1 MYSIGANTHKNY
13 SCIVS
18 DNFCIV
24 SDLVEYE
31 ILRKFAPER
40 VKTYRLTTNKRTI
53 MDRQKSI
60 EALQF
65 FVTHLAEGAIV
76 HKQQGI
82 IFKSQGITKLGE
94 KYINHFNEEMGWVEK
109 FTERILDLGGEV
121 KFEGMKS
128 RDLICDPVEYV
139 KADLAIQEPGVELL
153 MKCMEGVKDDPITYD
168 LLKDYLKDEEEDL
181 FWSQG
186 AMEIIEKI
194 GTQNW
199 LLLQL

>member
-1 MYSIGANTHKNY
+1 METK
-13 SCIVS
+13 
-18 DNFCIV
+18 
-24 SDLVEYE
+24 
-31 ILRKFAPER
+31 
-40 VKTYRLTTNKRTI
+40 
-53 MDRQKSI
+53 KSI

-82 IFKSQGITKLGE
+82 IFKSQGFTKLGQ
-94 KYINHFNEEMGWVEK
+94 KYIDHFNEEMGWVEK

-128 RDLICDPVEYV
+128 RDFICDPIAYV
-139 KADLAIQEPGVELL
+139 KADLAIQGPGVEILQ
-153 MKCMEGVKDDPITYD
+153 KCMADLKDDPTTYD
-168 LLKDYLKDEEEDL
+168 IMKAYLLDEEEDL
-181 FWSQG
+181 YWSQG
-186 AMEIIEKI
+186 ALELIEKI

>member
-1 MYSIGANTHKNY
+1 
-13 SCIVS
+13 
-18 DNFCIV
+18 
-24 SDLVEYE
+24 
-31 ILRKFAPER
+31 
-40 VKTYRLTTNKRTI
+40 
-53 MDRQKSI
+53 MDKQKSI

-76 HKQQGI
+76 HKQQGM
-82 IFKSQGITKLGE
+82 IFKSQGITKFGQ
-94 KYINHFNEEMGWVEK
+94 KYVDHFNEEMGWVEK
-109 FTERILDLGGEV
+109 FTERILDLGAEV

-128 RDLICDPVEYV
+128 RELICDPIEYV

-153 MKCMEGVKDDPITYD
+153 MKCMEGVKDDPLTYD

-186 AMEIIEKI
+186 AVELIEKI

>member
-1 MYSIGANTHKNY
+1 METK
-13 SCIVS
+13 
-18 DNFCIV
+18 
-24 SDLVEYE
+24 
-31 ILRKFAPER
+31 
-40 VKTYRLTTNKRTI
+40 
-53 MDRQKSI
+53 KSI

-76 HKQQGI
+76 HKQQGM
-82 IFKSQGITKLGE
+82 IFKSQGFTKLGE

-109 FTERILDLGGEV
+109 FTERILDLGGDI

-128 RDLICDPVEYV
+128 RDLIGDPIEYV
-139 KADLAIQEPGVELL
+139 KADLAIQEPGVEML
-153 MKCMEGVKDDPITYD
+153 MKCMEGVKDDPTTYD

-181 FWSQG
+181 YWSQG
-186 AMEIIEKI
+186 ALELIEKI

>member
-1 MYSIGANTHKNY
+1 METK
-13 SCIVS
+13 
-18 DNFCIV
+18 
-24 SDLVEYE
+24 
-31 ILRKFAPER
+31 
-40 VKTYRLTTNKRTI
+40 
-53 MDRQKSI
+53 KSI

-76 HKQQGI
+76 HKQQGM
-82 IFKSQGITKLGE
+82 IFKAQGFTKLGE
-94 KYINHFNEEMGWVEK
+94 KYIGHFDEEMGWVEK
-109 FTERILDLGGEV
+109 FTERILDLGAEV

-128 RDLICDPVEYV
+128 RDLIN
-139 KADLAIQEPGVELL
+139 
-153 MKCMEGVKDDPITYD
+153 DPITYD

-186 AMEIIEKI
+186 AVELIEKI

>member
-1 MYSIGANTHKNY
+1 METK
-13 SCIVS
+13 
-18 DNFCIV
+18 
-24 SDLVEYE
+24 
-31 ILRKFAPER
+31 
-40 VKTYRLTTNKRTI
+40 
-53 MDRQKSI
+53 KSI

-76 HKQQGI
+76 HNQQGM
-82 IFKSQGITKLGE
+82 IFKAQGFTKLGQ
-94 KYINHFNEEMGWVEK
+94 KYIDHFNEEMGWVEK
-109 FTERILDLGGEV
+109 FTERILDLGAEV

-128 RDLICDPVEYV
+128 RDLIDDPIAYV
-139 KADLAIQEPGVELL
+139 KADLAIQGPGVEMLL
-153 MKCMEGVKDDPITYD
+153 KCMADLKDDPTTYD

-186 AMEIIEKI
+186 ALELIEKI